1 MALKFREVNAV
12 TQPEAPK
19 IEFPCANY
27 PVKVLGHGKDDY
39 DAVIMDIVRIHAPDV
54 DIERIQVRD
63 SKNGRFRAITVYIT
77 ATRID
82 QLKSLHKDLMAHD
95 YVHMV
100 I

>member
-1 MALKFREVNAV
+1 VS
-12 TQPEAPK
+12 QPEAPK

-39 DAVIMDIVRIHAPDV
+39 EAVILEIVRIHAPDLDV
-54 DIERIQVRD
+54 ERISVRD
-63 SKNGRFRAITVYIT
+63 SKNGRFRALTVYIT
-77 ATRID
+77 ATGID
-82 QLKSLHKDLMAHD
+82 QLQNLHQDLMAHE

>member
-1 MALKFREVNAV
+1 MS
-12 TQPEAPK
+12 QPEAPK

-39 DAVIMDIVRIHAPDV
+39 EAVILEIVRIHAPDLDV
-54 DIERIQVRD
+54 ERISVRD
-63 SKNGRFRAITVYIT
+63 SKNGRFRALTVYIT
-77 ATRID
+77 ATGID
-82 QLKSLHKDLMAHD
+82 QLQNLHQDLMAHE

>member
-1 MALKFREVNAV
+1 MS
-12 TQPEAPK
+12 QPEAPK

-39 DAVIMDIVRIHAPDV
+39 EAVILEIVRIHAPDLDV
-54 DIERIQVRD
+54 ERISVRD
-63 SKNGRFRAITVYIT
+63 SKNGRFRALTMYIT
-77 ATRID
+77 ATGID
-82 QLKSLHKDLMAHD
+82 QLQNLHQDLMAHE